1 MKELTYEDWQ
11 KNPTPRMMCVWDDE
25 EEAKEQRKVIYF
37 SNPKL
42 SFPIIALNSD
52 ETCIYSYAHCAEIE
66 KQKQRRRTNKE
77 LAQEIMEMR
86 KRIAELEKENAELK
100 LEFSALK
107 TSDY

>member
-11 KNPTPRMMCVWDDE
+11 KNPMPRMMWVWDSIE
-25 EEAKEQRKVIYF
+25 NAKEQRKVICF
-37 SNPKL
+37 INPKL

-66 KQKQRRRTNKE
+66 KQKE
-77 LAQEIMEMR
+77 GEW
-86 KRIAELEKENAELK
+86 RIAELEKENARLKQEL
-100 LEFSALK
+100 SAYK